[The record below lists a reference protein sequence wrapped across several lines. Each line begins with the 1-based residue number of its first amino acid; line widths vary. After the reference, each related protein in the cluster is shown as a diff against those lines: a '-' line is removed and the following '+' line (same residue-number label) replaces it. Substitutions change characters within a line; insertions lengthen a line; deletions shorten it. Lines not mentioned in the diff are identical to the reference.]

1 MSADVSY
8 LLLGF
13 TTLMLLGFG
22 LQIAIMRKR
31 RGEYIV
37 YKPLL
42 LLALVVLLGPQ
53 PGLRR
58 DRQEHLRAHRRRDR
72 VAPPGRR
79 RPPGR

>member
-42 LLALVVLLGPQ
+42 LLALVVLW
-53 PGLRR
+53 GLSLVSVVTGKSIS
-58 DRQEHLRAHRRRDR
+58 ELTGG
-72 VAPPGRR
+72 VIG
-79 RPPGR
+79 

>member
-22 LQIAIMRKR
+22 LQIAIVRKR

-42 LLALVVLLGPQ
+42 LLALVVLW
-53 PGLRR
+53 GLSLVSVVTGKSIS
-58 DRQEHLRAHRRRDR
+58 ELTGG
-72 VAPPGRR
+72 VIG
-79 RPPGR
+79 